1 MSDSTPG
8 PSWAPGY
15 DTSDVLKQG
24 RRAVIVR
31 ATRATSG
38 ADVVLKVLAAD
49 AGRNELDRLRT
60 LGGVSGVVPLLDAGT
75 TTAGDMFVV
84 LPHYPDGS
92 FADMLS
98 RVGPAPIQEAA
109 AVARSIS
116 VALGAMHAR
125 GLTHNDVTPGNVLRA
140 GRTPVLTGFGFVMPV
155 GQAFSPPE
163 ASEEVFLHSSPE
175 ALRGEA
181 RTPASDVYQL
191 ASTIWTMLTGQAP
204 FSSTDGSPFDPHAYA
219 YRVLN
224 ESPRPITRQDISR
237 KLRGVLT
244 RGLAKRPE
252 ERYVN
257 AAEFSAAFEQARTS
271 RPATTM
277 SGPNAPLSG
286 PNEPMQVPS
295 GGHPP
300 LSGPNA
306 ALSGPNTPLSGPNT
320 AFSGPNTPLNP
331 PTGEHAPQGGATGG
345 HSAFSG
351 PRPSLSGST
360 WENASI
366 VGGHAQFDPETD
378 GHATFSDVPP
388 AFGDH
393 SNPAPSV
400 SQTGPQELHRT
411 SEEQAF
417 PLPEEEQGTG
427 SWFPPSR
434 SKPLNEYEEDR
445 HRSQTRLE
453 SSSRLRAPQRDLP
466 TPEERERHGAIPEAS
481 ENSTAD
487 LMMAKL
493 RGEEISPL
501 RAWARLEGWTGD
513 EQSSYLPV
521 DEPEEKA
528 DSDPEWKAL
537 DNEPELP
544 RWRKQMHI
552 AIAVCGTLVFTS
564 VASAFAATSSSGPV
578 VAAAEEDEETEAAEG
593 AEGEEAEAPA
603 VTAEPSPLPSV
614 DPPTDVALD
623 DTLSGVTLT
632 WTDRTGG
639 TGSYFVLGGQQGHD
653 LMTLA
658 RTGPGAVTAQVNTEN
673 TVAEYCFVVVAVEG
687 GSAPADEVCTS
698 RAAER
703 AEAERRAEE
712 EAAAEAE
719 EEEAEEEE
727 EEDAQPSDAP
737 SPSSED

>member
-1 MSDSTPG
+1 MSDSAPG

-155 GQAFSPPE
+155 GQAFAPPE

-204 FSSTDGSPFDPHAYA
+204 FSSTDGGPFDPHAYA
-219 YRVLN
+219 NRVLG
-224 ESPRPITRQDISR
+224 EAPRPIGRQDVSR

-244 RGLAKRPE
+244 RALAKRPE
-252 ERYVN
+252 ERYAN

-277 SGPNAPLSG
+277 SGSNTPITGGNASFGPGTGTSATGGNAP
-286 PNEPMQVPS
+286 
-295 GGHPP
+295 
-300 LSGPNA
+300 
-306 ALSGPNTPLSGPNT
+306 
-320 AFSGPNTPLNP
+320 FSGPN
-331 PTGEHAPQGGATGG
+331 
-345 HSAFSG
+345 
-351 PRPSLSGST
+351 
-360 WENASI
+360 
-366 VGGHAQFDPETD
+366 
-378 GHATFSDVPP
+378 P
-388 AFGDH
+388 AFGG
-393 SNPAPSV
+393 PEAPSFGEHRGPAEPAHQERPEEPA
-400 SQTGPQELHRT
+400 SGPQRPFQAPEHPAT
-411 SEEQAF
+411 PPSPVEE
-417 PLPEEEQGTG
+417 PPTG
-427 SWFPPSR
+427 SWFPPDPPASEERNLR
-434 SKPLNEYEEDR
+434 SETPARL
-445 HRSQTRLE
+445 QT
-453 SSSRLRAPQRDLP
+453 STSLRFPNRPLP
-466 TPEERERHGAIPEAS
+466 TPEERERHGAVPERES
-481 ENSTAD
+481 PNTTAEIA
-487 LMMAKL
+487 MARL
-493 RGEEISPL
+493 RGEEISP
-501 RAWARLEGWTGD
+501 RVAWARLEGWTGGAED
-513 EQSSYLPV
+513 SRLPV
-521 DEPEEKA
+521 DEVVEEKREG
-528 DSDPEWKAL
+528 SDPVWDAP
-537 DNEPELP
+537 DPTSGRQP
-544 RWRKQMHI
+544 RWREHLHI
-552 AIAVCGTLVFTS
+552 AVTVCGILLVTS

-578 VAAAEEDEETEAAEG
+578 VAAAEEDEETETAEG

-632 WTDRTGG
+632 WTDHTGG

>member
-1 MSDSTPG
+1 MSDSAPG

-75 TTAGDMFVV
+75 TAAGDMFVV

-204 FSSTDGSPFDPHAYA
+204 FSSTDGGPFDPHAYA
-219 YRVLN
+219 NRVLG
-224 ESPRPITRQDISR
+224 EAPRPIGRQDVSR

-244 RGLAKRPE
+244 RALAKRPE
-252 ERYVN
+252 ERYAN

-277 SGPNAPLSG
+277 SGSNTPITGGNASFG
-286 PNEPMQVPS
+286 PGTGAS
-295 GGHPP
+295 ATGGHAP
-300 LSGPNA
+300 
-306 ALSGPNTPLSGPNT
+306 
-320 AFSGPNTPLNP
+320 FSGPN
-331 PTGEHAPQGGATGG
+331 
-345 HSAFSG
+345 
-351 PRPSLSGST
+351 
-360 WENASI
+360 
-366 VGGHAQFDPETD
+366 
-378 GHATFSDVPP
+378 P
-388 AFGDH
+388 AFGG
-393 SNPAPSV
+393 PEAPSFGEHRGPAEPV
-400 SQTGPQELHRT
+400 HQERPQEPASGPQRPFQAPERPAAPPPV
-411 SEEQAF
+411 EE
-417 PLPEEEQGTG
+417 PPTG
-427 SWFPPSR
+427 SWFPPDPPKPEER
-434 SKPLNEYEEDR
+434 SL
-445 HRSQTRLE
+445 RSETPARLQT
-453 SSSRLRAPQRDLP
+453 STSLRFPNRPLP
-466 TPEERERHGAIPEAS
+466 TPEERERHGAVPERES
-481 ENSTAD
+481 PNTTAEIA
-487 LMMAKL
+487 MARL
-493 RGEEISPL
+493 RGEEISP
-501 RAWARLEGWTGD
+501 RVAWARLEGWTGGAED
-513 EQSSYLPV
+513 SRLPV
-521 DEPEEKA
+521 DEVMEEKREG
-528 DSDPEWKAL
+528 SDPVWDAP
-537 DNEPELP
+537 DPASGRQP
-544 RWRKQMHI
+544 RWREHLHI
-552 AIAVCGTLVFTS
+552 AVTVCGILLVTS

-658 RTGPGAVTAQVNTEN
+658 RTGPGAVTAQVSTEN